1 MGFLAPLFMKNNQE
15 MHQEREVSGCRC
27 HDCTCRSD
35 EKGSRAQEPSAAG
48 NNTQEEIVDMV
59 REGEGGE
66 RQAEEGRGGEGQVEK
81 ELGEDHGVEEGQEPD
96 TEGAE
101 FLDPEVIKDEVVN
114 LRQRVEELTQ
124 QLVRLQADFDNYRK
138 RSRRDLQ
145 EGIIRANEELVREL
159 LPVLDNLERAI
170 AVDSEAS
177 QASIREGVQ
186 LVYRQFLDILAK
198 EGLEP
203 IQALG
208 EDFDPNL
215 HEAVMVETVEDPEM
229 ENRILQEFQKGYT
242 FRERVLRAAVVKVG
256 KADN

>member
-15 MHQEREVSGCRC
+15 MHHEQEVSGCCC
-27 HDCTCRSD
+27 HDRTCRSE
-35 EKGSRAQEPSAAG
+35 EKESGAQESGAPG
-48 NNTQEEIVDMV
+48 TNTQEEIMDKV
-59 REGEGGE
+59 REEGGE
-66 RQAEEGRGGEGQVEK
+66 NQVEEDQGGEGRVE
-81 ELGEDHGVEEGQEPD
+81 EEQDENGEVDEGQESEVD
-96 TEGAE
+96 YAE
-101 FLDPEVIKDEVVN
+101 SLDPEVLKDEVVS

-124 QLVRLQADFDNYRK
+124 QLMRLQADFDNYRK

-145 EGIIRANEELVREL
+145 EGIIRANEELVRQL
-159 LPVLDNLERAI
+159 LPVLDNLERAL
-170 AVDSEAS
+170 AVDSDAS
-177 QASIREGVQ
+177 AASIREGVQ
-186 LVYRQFLDILAK
+186 LVYRQFLDILSK

-203 IQALG
+203 IEALG
-208 EDFDPNL
+208 EDFDPTL

>member
-15 MHQEREVSGCRC
+15 MHHEQEVSGCCC
-27 HDCTCRSD
+27 HDCTCRSE
-35 EKGSRAQEPSAAG
+35 EKGSGAQESGAPG
-48 NNTQEEIVDMV
+48 TNTQEEIMDKV
-59 REGEGGE
+59 REEGGE
-66 RQAEEGRGGEGQVEK
+66 NQVEEDQGGEGRVE
-81 ELGEDHGVEEGQEPD
+81 EEQDENGEVDEGQESEVD
-96 TEGAE
+96 YAE
-101 FLDPEVIKDEVVN
+101 SLDPEVLKDEVVS

-124 QLVRLQADFDNYRK
+124 QLMRLQADFDNYRK

-145 EGIIRANEELVREL
+145 EGIIRANEELVRQL
-159 LPVLDNLERAI
+159 LPVLDNLERAL
-170 AVDSEAS
+170 AVDSDAS
-177 QASIREGVQ
+177 AASIREGVQ
-186 LVYRQFLDILAK
+186 LVYRQFLDILSK

-203 IQALG
+203 IEALG
-208 EDFDPNL
+208 EDFDPTL